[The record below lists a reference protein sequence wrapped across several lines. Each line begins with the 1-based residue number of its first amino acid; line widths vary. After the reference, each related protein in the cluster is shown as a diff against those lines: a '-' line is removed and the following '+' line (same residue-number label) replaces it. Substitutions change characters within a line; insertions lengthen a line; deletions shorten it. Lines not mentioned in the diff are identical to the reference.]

1 MDSIAPRQAS
11 QILPKAGVL
20 EQMDEFAQGRGEI
33 RLEFQRP
40 PEATDRFGKLALV
53 SQGIAKVVVSL
64 GKIRPFV
71 ECAPVATDR
80 FVELALV
87 EQGIAQVQIGL
98 GRARLELQGP
108 PVTGGRS
115 GELALVIPR
124 DAEVVV
130 RRDEVGT

>member
-1 MDSIAPRQAS
+1 MFASAGRIVLDGLDRAPRQAS

-71 ECAPVATDR
+71 EW
-80 FVELALV
+80 
-87 EQGIAQVQIGL
+87 
-98 GRARLELQGP
+98 
-108 PVTGGRS
+108 
-115 GELALVIPR
+115 
-124 DAEVVV
+124 
-130 RRDEVGT
+130 RR